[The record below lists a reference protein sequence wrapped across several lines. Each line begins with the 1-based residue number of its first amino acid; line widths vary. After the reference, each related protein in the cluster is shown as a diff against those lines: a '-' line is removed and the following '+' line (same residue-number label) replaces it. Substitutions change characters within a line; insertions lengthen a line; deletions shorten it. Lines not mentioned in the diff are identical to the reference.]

1 LYYEI
6 TLIFISIIN
15 TQITDL
21 YKFFNKFHSIII
33 KLKSL
38 KISIMNVHI
47 FNIFYF
53 TLLIN

>member
-1 LYYEI
+1 M

-21 YKFFNKFHSIII
+21 HRFFNKFYNIII

-38 KISIMNVHI
+38 KISIMNIYI

-53 TLLIN
+53 TFLIN